1 MPKGL
6 DMQYQRFLISAFERE
21 PEKWR
26 AKVRRADGM
35 PVIIRGLKKLDE
47 FVTGID
53 SNTAQA
59 ALLAAMAAIDAG
71 TFSQNRGRATESE
84 A

>member
-1 MPKGL
+1 
-6 DMQYQRFLISAFERE
+6 MQYQRFLITAFERQ

-35 PVIIRGLKKLDE
+35 PIIIRGLKKLDE

-71 TFSQNRGRATESE
+71 TFSHNRSSESE